1 MTAIKESLNLGDLL
15 KYEAPQL
22 YSREIVTVQA
32 GEVLPLGAVLG
43 QVTAS
48 TKVKALDPSAT
59 DGSAVA
65 AGVLIEACEGLTGDR
80 PDGLI
85 AARHAILA
93 DHALV
98 WPVGITVSQ
107 KQTAIQQLKA
117 LGLLVRHGA

>member
-22 YSREIVTVQA
+22 YSREVVTVLA

-48 TKVKALDPSAT
+48 GKLKALDPSAT
-59 DGSAVA
+59 DGSEVA
-65 AGVLIEACEGLTGDR
+65 AGVLLEACEALTGDR

-85 AARHAILA
+85 VTRHAFLA

-98 WPVGITVSQ
+98 WPLGITASQ
-107 KQTAIQQLKA
+107 NQTAIQQLKA